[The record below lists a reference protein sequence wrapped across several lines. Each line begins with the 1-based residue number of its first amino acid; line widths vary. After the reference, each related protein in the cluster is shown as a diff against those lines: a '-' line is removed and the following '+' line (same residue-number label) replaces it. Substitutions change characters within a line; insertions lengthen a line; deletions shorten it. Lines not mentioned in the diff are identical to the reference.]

1 MSQRLSDY
9 FAVEAAEYLVRLAR
23 LLAQPEGPELAELV
37 RLARAIRGGA
47 QLAELD
53 PIARVA
59 ERLETAGRRAISGDL
74 AWTEAMRALSL
85 LTVADLQQLV
95 DTLGRWGPE
104 EADRAT
110 RAVRRWDEPLSAAA
124 APAPPVA
131 DEPIPISALFHDDD
145 GPHLLFAPSR
155 PAPPEAAAGGER
167 PTGTGTGMDVVPIER
182 LLLRGAAALEEALA
196 LRSGLEQALRAA
208 GAADPAVVA
217 LLEEVFD
224 LVRLGLDDEA

>member
-74 AWTEAMRALSL
+74 AWTEAIRALSL

-124 APAPPVA
+124 APAPAGV

-145 GPHLLFAPSR
+145 GPHLLFTPSR
-155 PAPPEAAAGGER
+155 PAPPE
-167 PTGTGTGMDVVPIER
+167 TDVVPIER
-182 LLLRGAAALEEALA
+182 LLLRGGAALEAALA
-196 LRSGLEQALRAA
+196 LRPPLEQALGAA

-224 LVRLGLDDEA
+224 LVRLGLDAEA

>member
-23 LLAQPEGPELAELV
+23 LLAQPDGTDLPELV

-47 QLAELD
+47 QLAELE

-59 ERLETAGRRAISGDL
+59 ERLETAGRRTVSGDL

-104 EADRAT
+104 EEDRAT

-124 APAPPVA
+124 VPVPGGA

-145 GPHLLFAPSR
+145 GPHLLFAPAR
-155 PAPPEAAAGGER
+155 PALAARPGGER
-167 PTGTGTGMDVVPIER
+167 PAEPASDVVPIER

-196 LRSGLEQALRAA
+196 LRPRLEEALGAA
-208 GAADPAVVA
+208 GTADPAVAA

-224 LVRLGLDDEA
+224 LVRLGLEGEA